1 MTAMAALPEEDL
13 TPLHPVID
21 AAARGKLPD
30 WTMAGP
36 GRRKHMARVA
46 KLMENWAEKRGES
59 PRERARWIALGYLH
73 DALREAD
80 EELMRPLVEPRFR
93 ELPMKILHGPAVAQR
108 LRGEGV
114 EDEEFLHAAAFHTLG
129 SADFAVLGKALF
141 AADFLEPGRKLQ
153 DDWRAKLRKRAPGDL
168 NGVVKEIL
176 LARIRHL
183 LARGRPLR
191 VETVAFWNRFCEGD
205 GWASASEL

>member
-1 MTAMAALPEEDL
+1 
-13 TPLHPVID
+13 
-21 AAARGKLPD
+21 
-30 WTMAGP
+30 
-36 GRRKHMARVA
+36 MARVA
-46 KLMENWAEKRGES
+46 KLLGDWAEKRGES

-80 EELMRPLVEPRFR
+80 EEQMRPLVEPRFR
-93 ELPMKILHGPAVAQR
+93 ELPTKILHGPAVAQR

-129 SADFAVLGKALF
+129 SPDFAVLGKALF

-153 DDWRAKLRKRAPGDL
+153 NDWRAKLRKRAPGDL
-168 NGVVKEIL
+168 DGVVQEIL

-191 VETVAFWNRFCEGD
+191 FETVAFWNRYCEGE